1 MKFRDLA
8 EDSNTGGP
16 SSFTVRM
23 KYLHFNSDIVNF
35 VWKTDE
41 GEGGGRKHYFV
52 NFCYLA
58 LLYFSVGER
67 LWVGAESL
75 I

>member
-1 MKFRDLA
+1 MEILA

-58 LLYFSVGER
+58 LLYLRGCGLGQKVLFRAS
-67 LWVGAESL
+67 
-75 I
+75 